1 MALKAQTEDSAWTVV
16 GSDTI
21 NVRVIKDVN
30 ITAVMDEAGR
40 EEYKKLKRRVKKVM
54 PFAKMAAYKMQ
65 VMEDNLSLKKGK
77 KERKRYVKECEESL
91 KQMYMDQLKNLSIE
105 EGKVL
110 MKLIYRETG
119 KTTWQIM
126 KSYRGGA
133 EALMWQ
139 AFGTVYGHDMKVEY
153 DPVIDYQIENIIRV
167 EDLEWEMN
175 SVFDFKNRPQYK
187 RGTEKRTYCIY
198 IEGNSGDAMMR
209 NPVGQ

>member
-1 MALKAQTEDSAWTVV
+1 MKKIVVVWFLFLGSMALKAQTEDSAWTVV

-167 EDLEWEMN
+167 EDLE
-175 SVFDFKNRPQYK
+175 
-187 RGTEKRTYCIY
+187 
-198 IEGNSGDAMMR
+198 
-209 NPVGQ
+209 

>member
-1 MALKAQTEDSAWTVV
+1 MKKIIFASFAFVACYNASAQKQDSAWQVV
-16 GSDTI
+16 GTDTV
-21 NVRVIKDVN
+21 NVK
-30 ITAVMDEAGR
+30 VMDPILISAGMDEKGR
-40 EEYKKLKRRVKKVM
+40 EEYQKLKRRVKKVM

-65 VMEDNLSLKKGK
+65 VMEDNLGLKKGK
-77 KERKRYVKECEESL
+77 KERKKYIKECEESL

-126 KSYRGGA
+126 KSYRGGG

-139 AFGTVYGHDMKVEY
+139 AFGSIYGHDMKVEY

-167 EDLEWEMN
+167 EDLE
-175 SVFDFKNRPQYK
+175 
-187 RGTEKRTYCIY
+187 
-198 IEGNSGDAMMR
+198 
-209 NPVGQ
+209 

>member
-1 MALKAQTEDSAWTVV
+1 MKKIIFASFAVVACCNASAQKQDSAWQVV
-16 GSDTI
+16 GTDTV
-21 NVRVIKDVN
+21 NVK
-30 ITAVMDEAGR
+30 VMDPILISAGMDEKGR
-40 EEYKKLKRRVKKVM
+40 EEYQKLKRRVKKVM

-65 VMEDNLSLKKGK
+65 VMEDNLGLKKGK
-77 KERKRYVKECEESL
+77 KERKKYIKECEESL

-126 KSYRGGA
+126 KSYRGGG

-139 AFGTVYGHDMKVEY
+139 AFGSIYGHDMKVEY

-167 EDLEWEMN
+167 EDLE
-175 SVFDFKNRPQYK
+175 
-187 RGTEKRTYCIY
+187 
-198 IEGNSGDAMMR
+198 
-209 NPVGQ
+209 

>member
-1 MALKAQTEDSAWTVV
+1 MKKIFVALLVCSALFEANAQKQDSAWQVV
-16 GSDTI
+16 GNDTI
-21 NVRVIKDVN
+21 NFK
-30 ITAVMDEAGR
+30 VMDPILISAGMDDAGR

-65 VMEDNLSLKKGK
+65 VMEDNLTLKKGK
-77 KERKRYVKECEESL
+77 KERKKYIKECEESL

-126 KSYRGGA
+126 KSYRGGG

-167 EDLEWEMN
+167 EDLE
-175 SVFDFKNRPQYK
+175 
-187 RGTEKRTYCIY
+187 
-198 IEGNSGDAMMR
+198 
-209 NPVGQ
+209 